1 MIKANRTYFGVRFF
15 DLYTKIQLKRYFRKV
30 SVNGDFEDN
39 GKPVLVIANH
49 FSWWD
54 GFIQLWLNKKVFKR
68 KFHVIMLEEQLRK
81 FMILNKAGAFSIK
94 KNSRDIVESLAYTTD
109 LLKQKENMLLIF
121 PQGEIQTLYTHDF
134 VFEKGVEY
142 ILKKLDGEV
151 QVVFNVNLLDY
162 FSFKKPS
169 LNIYFRHYIL
179 ADKIDIKTIQQDFT
193 HFAHQCIKNQT
204 DQ

>member
-30 SVNGDFEDN
+30 SINGDFEDN
-39 GKPVLVIANH
+39 GRPVLLIANH

-94 KNSRDIVESLAYTTD
+94 KNSRDIVESLAYTND

-142 ILKKLDGEV
+142 ILKKLDEEV
-151 QVVFNVNLLDY
+151 QVIFNVNLVDY

-169 LNIYFRHYIL
+169 LNIYFRQYMP

-193 HFAHQCIKNQT
+193 YFAHQCIKNQT
-204 DQ
+204 EQ